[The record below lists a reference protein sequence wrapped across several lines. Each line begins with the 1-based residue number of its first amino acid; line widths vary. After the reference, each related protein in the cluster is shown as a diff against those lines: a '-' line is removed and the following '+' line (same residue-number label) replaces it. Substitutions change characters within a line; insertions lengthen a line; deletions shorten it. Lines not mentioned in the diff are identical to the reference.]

1 MVVFWLS
8 YPDSNQEMRHQKP
21 LCYHYTIGQSYVNLW
36 RVPHNCAAK
45 VLLFSEM
52 TNKLAK
58 KMRNILF

>member
-21 LCYHYTIGQSYVNLW
+21 LCYHYTIGQSHVNLW
-36 RVPHNCAAK
+36 HVPHNCAAK

>member
-1 MVVFWLS
+1 
-8 YPDSNQEMRHQKP
+8 
-21 LCYHYTIGQSYVNLW
+21 
-36 RVPHNCAAK
+36 VPHNCAAK